1 MVDIGDPLEIA
12 ADFRSE
18 LSKERLQKAEIA
30 QRLKETERTHTHEVN
45 QMKSLLEAERDRTLK
60 LKHLLSDR
68 HSASQASLEAQLQE
82 ALDNSQRL
90 SQEVAQLRRYSA
102 YEGFEKEFHEQE
114 SKNYSLAERVKEL
127 ELEVESGRQN
137 TVKPKQLSEIR
148 EKETKIVE
156 LEALVEDLQ
165 DHLNEL
171 EEIDT
176 LNEPEPFLQ
185 RTSIK
190 DIRQKTDVLET
201 HIDKMT
207 LEKWQL
213 TEEIQ
218 DLKTHYERELQ
229 SVIEQSKTETDDFKS
244 KVAQLKVELR
254 EVTDGLT
261 EEAEKAAME
270 RERRRE
276 LQDEMHVKEDVIEKL
291 RGELDALRRRLLFRE
306 QKIEKLESE
315 INQEADEEYDYSGRI
330 KELTRLNSQLT
341 SHQREVEAELRKSET
356 ERGRVEGSLA
366 AAQREVKKL
375 QHERKELTAQ
385 VKKLEEEV
393 EGMKEQFRQ
402 KDERIVAI
410 KEDLQQEMTSRI
422 LELRREKM
430 QLEERIEELLE
441 SELPRK
447 SLDLSMQDEL
457 ASLDDFRPN
466 RLSIRS
472 SRSSRFFSDMKSSE
486 NLKVE
491 LGEKD
496 FLIKSL
502 KADKDAQDKKLEE
515 LHQQVY
521 QSKSVEARLKSE
533 LGEKEEQ
540 ESKLTGQI
548 MAMKAKHKLL
558 TEELEN
564 EVVELRSDIEKYQRQ
579 TLRSAE
585 LWAEENNQMMEDLS
599 LAEHTAITAK
609 LQYAQAATDLEI
621 LMKKFSDSKA
631 KKKRFGF
638 FRRDKSAR

>member
-1 MVDIGDPLEIA
+1 MANIGDPLEIA

-30 QRLKETERTHTHEVN
+30 QRLKETERTHTHQVN
-45 QMKSLLEAERDRTLK
+45 QMKSLLEAEQDRTLK
-60 LKHLLSDR
+60 LNHLLSDR

-82 ALDNSQRL
+82 ALDHNHRL
-90 SQEVAQLRRYSA
+90 TQEITQLRRYSV
-102 YEGFEKEFHEQE
+102 YEGIEKEFQEQQ

-127 ELEVESGRQN
+127 ELQVESGRQN
-137 TVKPKQLSEIR
+137 TVKPKQLTEIR

-156 LEALVEDLQ
+156 LEAQVEDLQ
-165 DHLNEL
+165 DHINEL

-176 LNEPEPFLQ
+176 LTEPEPILQ
-185 RTSIK
+185 RTSVK

-229 SVIEQSKTETDDFKS
+229 GVIEHSKAETEALKS
-244 KVAQLKVELR
+244 KVAQLKGELR
-254 EVTDGLT
+254 EATDELT
-261 EEAEKAAME
+261 EEVKKAAIE

-291 RGELDALRRRLLFRE
+291 RGELDSLGRRLLFRE
-306 QKIEKLESE
+306 QKIEKLENE
-315 INQEADEEYDYSGRI
+315 ISQEADEEYDYSGRI

-341 SHQREVEAELRKSET
+341 SHQREVEAEIRKTET
-356 ERGRVEGSLA
+356 ERGRVEGALA
-366 AAQREVKKL
+366 VTQREVKKL
-375 QHERKELTAQ
+375 QHERKELTEQ
-385 VKKLEEEV
+385 VKRLEEEV
-393 EGMKEQFRQ
+393 EGMKEQFKL

-410 KEDLQQEMTSRI
+410 KEDLQKEMTSRI
-422 LELRREKM
+422 LELRREKL

-441 SELPRK
+441 CELPRK

-457 ASLDDFRPN
+457 ASLDDFRLN
-466 RLSIRS
+466 RLSIKS
-472 SRSSRFFSDMKSSE
+472 SRSSRLYIDLKSSE

-496 FLIKSL
+496 YLIKSL
-502 KADKDAQDKKLEE
+502 RADKETLEKKLEE
-515 LHQQVY
+515 LHKQVY
-521 QSKSVEARLKSE
+521 QFKSVEANLKSD
-533 LGEKEEQ
+533 LAEKE
-540 ESKLTGQI
+540 SRLTGQI
-548 MAMKAKHKLL
+548 KAMKTKHKFL

-564 EVVELRSDIEKYQRQ
+564 EIVELRSDIEKFQRQ

-585 LWAEENNQMMEDLS
+585 LLAEENNKMMADLS
-599 LAEHTAITAK
+599 LAEHAAITAK

-621 LMKKFSDSKA
+621 LMKKFNDGKA

-638 FRRDKSAR
+638 FRRDKIC